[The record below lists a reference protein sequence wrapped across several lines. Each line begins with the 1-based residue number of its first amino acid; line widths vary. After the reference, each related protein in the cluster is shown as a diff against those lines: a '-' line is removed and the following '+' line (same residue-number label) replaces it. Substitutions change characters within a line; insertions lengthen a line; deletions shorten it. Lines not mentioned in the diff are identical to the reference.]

1 MSGLNSRAG
10 SLALQMAGLGLA
22 FGGGA
27 LWAGLGEGSVA
38 LWGFGGACLLQVA
51 PALSLRWRIAQ
62 GLGNSGLDRERRI
75 LRISSF
81 LQRFLALGL
90 AMTSVSAL
98 LGERAPQTTSLS
110 QGLAQG
116 VASAAVLA
124 FAPLWFAKRGLGPAH
139 PAFQQ
144 EAGRSL
150 LLLALAVLLLAAAV
164 LGRWFSWADAAA
176 GLAQA
181 LGLFFAGQALAKAT
195 SLPAFRGGCGG
206 SCSCG

>member
-10 SLALQMAGLGLA
+10 SQALLMAGLGLA
-22 FGGGA
+22 FGGAA

-90 AMTSVSAL
+90 AMASVSAL
-98 LGERAPQTTSLS
+98 LGERAPQTTSAT
-110 QGLAQG
+110 QGAALL
-116 VASAAVLA
+116 AVLA
-124 FAPLWFAKRGLGPAH
+124 FAPLWFAKRSFGPAH

-144 EAGRSL
+144 EADRSL
-150 LLLALAVLLLAAAV
+150 LLLALAVLLLAATV
-164 LGRWFSWADAAA
+164 LGRWFFWADAAA